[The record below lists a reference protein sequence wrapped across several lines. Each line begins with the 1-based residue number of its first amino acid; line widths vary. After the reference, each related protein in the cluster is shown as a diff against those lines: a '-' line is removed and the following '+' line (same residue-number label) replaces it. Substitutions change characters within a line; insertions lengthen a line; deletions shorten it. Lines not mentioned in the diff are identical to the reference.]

1 MESVNIFPNIPY
13 ETDWL
18 GTNAVFYDLETSR
31 AAHTISELLDGV
43 DLKPDLIGI
52 SNFLNYGFSVFG
64 RTVVENVRMTDPNS
78 ILTRLP
84 NGSLKYEVLSDPVIP
99 LLKEETTVLEV
110 ESLISQWFDR
120 DAKLFPSTDYDYV
133 LPLSGGLDSAMLG
146 WFLSKRDNV
155 YSYTYG
161 ISWYQKMSYE
171 VVNART
177 TAKKLGLRWEQIK
190 LEKFHNF
197 MDMQHEVY
205 GPSMHA
211 HSMYHFEFFTEVI
224 KRSGVKKLRGI
235 SGIYGDLWAGS
246 WSFDFEI
253 HLPSDLRK
261 LAIRHGMY
269 SEKFAHD
276 FQQLHPGTSFSLD
289 EENFIKNNFSV
300 LQDAKFKVICAAR
313 MKMSLIRHLVDT
325 PNYLGINTASPFL
338 DLEIAMSM
346 LNLPQE
352 IRSDR
357 NWQKT
362 FLLQKNILPK
372 KKTFADYTNA
382 LDFYGAYRCPPKT
395 VSFSGDT
402 SFLPSIELADFFEK
416 ARVHPCL
423 AFLKIF
429 NDRLPWRMKFK
440 KISELLYKQQ
450 RSYIDLML
458 IIPLLRTFSRVIDA
472 PSKIEN

>member
-1 MESVNIFPNIPY
+1 
-13 ETDWL
+13 
-18 GTNAVFYDLETSR
+18 
-31 AAHTISELLDGV
+31 
-43 DLKPDLIGI
+43 
-52 SNFLNYGFSVFG
+52 
-64 RTVVENVRMTDPNS
+64 
-78 ILTRLP
+78 
-84 NGSLKYEVLSDPVIP
+84 
-99 LLKEETTVLEV
+99 
-110 ESLISQWFDR
+110 
-120 DAKLFPSTDYDYV
+120 
-133 LPLSGGLDSAMLG
+133 
-146 WFLSKRDNV
+146 
-155 YSYTYG
+155 
-161 ISWYQKMSYE
+161 
-171 VVNART
+171 
-177 TAKKLGLRWEQIK
+177 
-190 LEKFHNF
+190 
-197 MDMQHEVY
+197 
-205 GPSMHA
+205 
-211 HSMYHFEFFTEVI
+211 
-224 KRSGVKKLRGI
+224 
-235 SGIYGDLWAGS
+235 
-246 WSFDFEI
+246 
-253 HLPSDLRK
+253 
-261 LAIRHGMY
+261 
-269 SEKFAHD
+269 
-276 FQQLHPGTSFSLD
+276 
-289 EENFIKNNFSV
+289 
-300 LQDAKFKVICAAR
+300 

-402 SFLPSIELADFFEK
+402 SFLPSIELADLFKK

-450 RSYIDLML
+450 RSYIELML
-458 IIPLLRTFSRVIDA
+458 IIPLLRTFSRVIEA